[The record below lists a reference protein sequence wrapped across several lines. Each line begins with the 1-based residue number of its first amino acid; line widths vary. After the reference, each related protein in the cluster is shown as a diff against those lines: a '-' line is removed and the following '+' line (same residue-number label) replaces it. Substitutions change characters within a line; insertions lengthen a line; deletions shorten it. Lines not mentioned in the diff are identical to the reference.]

1 MNSTPWQ
8 HTPAILALAAAL
20 SAPVLAAT
28 GITDAPPPQVINNIK
43 VVNGGVS
50 LDEADAVKRLA
61 PDYRLRVIMS
71 GRGGEYQVAHSLAVV
86 QQGRVVARIQDAG
99 PYVLMDLPAGRYTL
113 EGEFAGLSMS
123 RDVNV
128 TAGGT
133 TLNWVLPS
141 SLN

>member
-1 MNSTPWQ
+1 MNTNLRQ
-8 HTPAILALAAAL
+8 HLPTVLALAAAL

-28 GITDAPPPQVINNIK
+28 GIAEAPAPQVYNNIK
-43 VVNGGVS
+43 VVSGGVS

-61 PDYRLRVIMS
+61 PDYRLRVILS

-86 QQGRVVARIQDAG
+86 KQGQVIARIPDAG
-99 PYVLMDLPAGRYTL
+99 PYVLMDLPVGHYTL

-123 RDVNV
+123 RDVDV
-128 TAGGT
+128 TWAGT

-141 SLN
+141 SVN